1 MNEQNELL
9 FKDIISFGGLTN
21 LNDENIRLRNQQI
34 RDGFLIHTCND
45 YDNSLEVIKKASYD
59 TDSLNIILKV
69 YYNYPDRKHK
79 RNSPLKK
86 QIEFAIKR
94 LGRIPKNFV
103 LQFCCY
109 FNSMIFKE
117 NFFLNFILGLKRT
130 YNIKAIYFEYYPVYD
145 YNLKSF
151 LHLKNTFPEIN
162 FGIIGYQNLLNRVFN
177 ENNLKIIE
185 DLRIPIAFIG
195 VLGKNP
201 KRDII
206 ISKEDL
212 DINRSNDL
220 DEIDFNFFYLLKNIR
235 RFKSSFGITQVS
247 SFENYENLKK
257 RLNKYDNLGYK
268 LFNDFTDSYF
278 LNKKINF
285 IKNDQYGGKYFFKD
299 YINNPKL
306 ILHFLKKRVLYSKGK
321 SYYFNK
327 T

>member
-9 FKDIISFGGLTN
+9 FKDIISFGGLTH

-34 RDGFLIHTCND
+34 QDGFLIHTCND
-45 YDNSLEVIKKASYD
+45 YDNSLEVIKKASHHI
-59 TDSLNIILKV
+59 DSLNIILKV

-109 FNSMIFKE
+109 FNSRIFKE
-117 NFFLNFILGLKRT
+117 NFFLNFILGLKQT
-130 YNIKAIYFEYYPVYD
+130 YNINAIYFEYYPVYD
-145 YNLKSF
+145 YDWKSF

-162 FGIIGYQNLLNRVFN
+162 FGIIGYQNLSNRVFN
-177 ENNLKIIE
+177 ENNLRIIE
-185 DLRIPIAFIG
+185 DLKIPIAFIG

-206 ISKEDL
+206 ISKEYL
-212 DINRSNDL
+212 NINKSNDL
-220 DEIDFNFFYLLKNIR
+220 DEIDLNFIYLIKNIR
-235 RFKSSFGITQVS
+235 RCPSAFGITQVS
-247 SFENYENLKK
+247 SFKNYENLKK
-257 RLNKYDNLGYK
+257 RLHKYNDLEYK

-285 IKNDQYGGKYFFKD
+285 IKNDQYGGKHFLRD
-299 YINNPKL
+299 YMKNPKL
-306 ILHFLKKRVLYSKGK
+306 LAHFLKKRVLYFKEK
-321 SYYFNK
+321 SYYFN
-327 T
+327 